1 MERCVGLVFALVDW
15 RVLVIISL
23 AVYSNV
29 QASMQPFKLPHE
41 STLDN
46 MCVLLLMC
54 LYATHIGKDQIEGA
68 AGLIDQNVFLVVVLV
83 GSTLILV
90 LMTLRGRHITKRLI
104 RCVAVH
110 STYIYFGVVVL
121 IITCYEW

>member
-68 AGLIDQNVFLVVVLV
+68 AGLIDQNVFLVIVLF
-83 GSTLILV
+83 GCTLILV

-110 STYIYFGVVVL
+110 STTYHL
-121 IITCYEW
+121 L